1 MPVAFSN
8 STGTLTAVTSAAD
21 IAGVFAGCEYSPVGL
36 RRIYSPYWPAAAT
49 YDASQPMYAYFWSD
63 PEIRYAVQADG
74 SVALA
79 GTPAAIGAESDLTN
93 WTNGSVYTGGSQLT
107 LASALKASGA
117 QGMFRIVDLYQD
129 PSNAWGDAFVIL
141 RVMNAQSQQVSN
153 KVAI

>member
-1 MPVAFSN
+1 
-8 STGTLTAVTSAAD
+8 LTAVSSAAD

-107 LASALKASGA
+107 LASALKSSGA

-129 PSNAWGDAFVIL
+129 PSNAWGDAFT
-141 RVMNAQSQQVSN
+141 QVVVQIARHQFITS
-153 KVAI
+153 KVSI